1 VIAPQRSRRTWLAFF
16 AAVLALGLT
25 LGLAQS
31 PVFAEETPSFAPEPA
46 DTAPAPATV
55 GSGPTDPAEPAED
68 TGAAGADAEDTGAK
82 GAGDDDDSASAT
94 AEVAVKDGTAPKAN
108 PKYPPI
114 PLPDFQDVANPKVVV
129 LPIQGDIDLGLS
141 PFVERVLKEADS
153 ATIVILDVDTF
164 GGRVDAAVQ
173 IRDALLATN
182 TPTLAYI
189 NRRAISAGALIS
201 LGADHIVFAPGG
213 SMGAATPIQIQ
224 GGEATA
230 VDEKMTSYMRSE
242 MRASAEATGRDPAL
256 AEAMVDATV
265 AVEGIIGP
273 EKLLTATTEE
283 ALAMGLADAQFSTM
297 HALLD
302 AIGLG
307 SAKQERAAT
316 NWAEM
321 LARFLTNP
329 AVAGILMSLG
339 MLGLFVELKSPGVG
353 LPGAVGVLCMAAFF
367 GGHLVSN
374 LAGWEEIM
382 IFILGFGLL
391 IVELFI
397 IPGFGVAG
405 MLGLLFIS
413 IGLVA
418 AMFDTPVGV
427 AWSTGQI
434 TSLLGKVMLSFTA
447 AFIGLALV
455 ARWLPKSKFTG
466 GLILRTV
473 VGDSEKGTADVMT
486 DRDYKSAPTALNDL
500 VGKTG
505 KAETDLR
512 MAGKARI
519 DGRLI
524 DVVSES
530 EYIDGGTP
538 IRVLQV
544 EGIRVVVVRDE
555 SGSEA

>member
-1 VIAPQRSRRTWLAFF
+1 MIAPQRSRRTWLAFF

-25 LGLAQS
+25 VGLAQS
-31 PVFAEETPSFAPEPA
+31 PVFAEETPSFAPEPG
-46 DTAPAPATV
+46 DTTATPATV
-55 GSGPTDPAEPAED
+55 GSGPTDTADAAED
-68 TGAAGADAEDTGAK
+68 TGAGAADVEAAGD
-82 GAGDDDDSASAT
+82 GDDDDSAKAKS
-94 AEVAVKDGTAPKAN
+94 EPVIEGAPGSKAN

-114 PLPDFQDVANPKVVV
+114 PLPNFKDVPNPKVVV

-173 IRDALLATN
+173 IRDALLDTN
-182 TPTLAYI
+182 TPTLAYV

-201 LGADHIVFAPGG
+201 LGADYIVFAPGG

-265 AVEGIIGP
+265 AVEGIIGAD
-273 EKLLTATTEE
+273 KLLTATTEE

-297 HALLD
+297 SALLD

-307 SAKQERAAT
+307 GAKKETAAT

-353 LPGAVGVLCMAAFF
+353 LPGAVGILCMAAFF
-367 GGHLVSN
+367 GGHLVTN

-413 IGLVA
+413 VGLVA

-434 TSLLGKVMLSFTA
+434 TGLLGKVMLSFTA
-447 AFIGLALV
+447 AFIGLALI

-486 DRDYKSAPTALNDL
+486 DRSYKSAPTELNDL

-538 IRVLQV
+538 VRVLQV